1 MGKGRRIGKWWA
13 AMQNSWFHA
22 GNTGH
27 IPNYPRLCSDVFGSM
42 GWRKAQHWGEG
53 I

>member
-1 MGKGRRIGKWWA
+1 VVGSYAG
-13 AMQNSWFHA
+13 SWFHA

-42 GWRKAQHWGEG
+42 GWRKAQHWGGEG
-53 I
+53 FLGGRG